1 MNAWKMMGMTV
12 LVSALILPPQSA
24 VRAQDTNQID
34 QLKRQLEQVQE
45 NFEKAQRAQRE
56 QIEALT
62 KQLNEV
68 IQQQTAAAEQKKL
81 EAQLAVDL
89 ATNQPATTASAQAME
104 KTPWSP
110 AQPLTVARSG
120 GSYLNMSFDGMFAVG
135 GSSAQ
140 DVEALEYGGHDPKQN
155 GFTVQNL
162 EMTLDG
168 KVDPYFKGQANI
180 VLQINPDGE
189 TSVEA
194 EEAFLETI
202 SLPWN
207 LQVKAGQ
214 YYTQFGR
221 INPQHPH
228 TWDFVDQPLVIG
240 RFLGPDGL
248 RNPGAQVSWL
258 TPTPFY
264 SELFLSVQNSGGATA
279 TSFRDVTGTA
289 LITQRPGV
297 ETSVQ
302 NAGDMLYAPR
312 YVMSFDLGD
321 EHTLVLGGSGAFG
334 PNASGQDGR
343 TAIYGADLFYKW
355 KSRHHDKG
363 FPFVTWQTEYLYSH
377 YSAAAFPGD
386 LVFPPSAAT
395 TINNWGVYS
404 QVSYGFR
411 PRWVASLRGDY
422 VTGQPGDFWT
432 DPLLDDRYRISP
444 ALTFYPSE
452 FSKIRLQY
460 NYDHI
465 QSVGVENSVWFQ
477 FEFLLGAHSAHKF

>member
-1 MNAWKMMGMTV
+1 MASVGMNRGRTIMKADFWKLMFV
-12 LVSALILPPQSA
+12 WCALSVSAVSA
-24 VRAQDTNQID
+24 QGTNEVE
-34 QLKRQLEQVQE
+34 QL
-45 NFEKAQRAQRE
+45 QRE
-56 QIEALT
+56 MRDLREQMQRMEQKLESLQE
-62 KQLNEV
+62 KSP
-68 IQQQTAAAEQKKL
+68 AAADAPSAPAKSVAASPTPPPKSEI
-81 EAQLAVDL
+81 APAPW
-89 ATNQPATTASAQAME
+89 TPSQPIA
-104 KTPWSP
+104 
-110 AQPLTVARSG
+110 VARGAS
-120 GSYLNMSFDGMFAVG
+120 SYLNLSFDGMFAVG
-135 GSSAQ
+135 GSTAEN
-140 DVEALEYGGHDPKQN
+140 VEALEYGGHDPKQN

-168 KVDPYFKGQANI
+168 KVDPYFKGQANL
-180 VLQINPDGE
+180 VLQINPEGE
-189 TSVEA
+189 TTFEA
-194 EEAFLETI
+194 EEAYLETI

-207 LQVKAGQ
+207 FQVKAGQ

-221 INPQHPH
+221 INATHPH

-258 TPTPFY
+258 APTPFY
-264 SELFLSVQNSGGATA
+264 SELFLSVQNSGGETA
-279 TSFRDVTGTA
+279 TSFRDVGGTT

-297 ETSVQ
+297 DTSVE
-302 NAGDMLYAPR
+302 NLGDLLYAPR
-312 YVMSFDLGD
+312 YVMSVDLTD
-321 EHTLVLGGSGAFG
+321 EQTVMLGTSAAFG

-377 YSAAAFPGD
+377 YSAAAYPGD
-386 LVFPPSAAT
+386 PVFPATPAT

-404 QVSYGFR
+404 QVSYGFK

-422 VTGQPGDFWT
+422 VTGQPGDFWA
-432 DPLLDDRYRISP
+432 DPLLDDRSRISP
-444 ALTFYPSE
+444 AITFYPSE
-452 FSKIRLQY
+452 FSKLRLQY

-465 QSVGVENSVWFQ
+465 QGVGVENSVWFQ

>member
-1 MNAWKMMGMTV
+1 MTV
-12 LVSALILPPQSA
+12 LVSALVLVPPSA
-24 VRAQDTNQID
+24 VQAQETNQIN
-34 QLKRQLEQVQE
+34 QLKQQLEEMQE
-45 NFEKAQRAQRE
+45 TFEKSQRAQRE

-68 IQQQTAAAEQKKL
+68 IQQQSAEAERKKL
-81 EAQLAVDL
+81 EAQLASDL
-89 ATNQPATTASAQAME
+89 ATNQPAATEAAPAIE
-104 KTPWSP
+104 KVPWSP

-180 VLQINPDGE
+180 VLQVDPNGE

-194 EEAFLETI
+194 EEAYLESI

-221 INPQHPH
+221 INPTHPH
-228 TWDFVDQPLVIG
+228 TWDFADQPLVIG

-258 TPTPFY
+258 APTPFY
-264 SELFLSVQNSGGATA
+264 SELFLSVQDSQGATA
-279 TSFRDVTGTA
+279 NSFRDPA
-289 LITQRPGV
+289 SAQLITQRPGV
-297 ETSVQ
+297 DTSVE
-302 NAGDMLYAPR
+302 NAGDMLYTPR
-312 YVMSFDLGD
+312 YVMSFDLTD
-321 EHTLVLGGSGAFG
+321 EQTVVLGGSGAFG

-355 KSRHHDKG
+355 KSRHHDQG

-377 YSAAAFPGD
+377 YDAAAYPGD
-386 LVFPPSAAT
+386 SVYPPSAAT

-404 QVSYGFR
+404 QVSYGFK

-432 DPLLDDRYRISP
+432 NPLLDDRYRISP
-444 ALTFYPSE
+444 AITFYPSE
-452 FSKIRLQY
+452 FSKLRLQY

>member
-1 MNAWKMMGMTV
+1 MKSLIV
-12 LVSALILPPQSA
+12 LVSALVLVPHRA
-24 VRAQDTNQID
+24 VQAQETNQMN
-34 QLKRQLEQVQE
+34 QLKRQLEQMQE
-45 NFEKAQRAQRE
+45 NFEKVQRAQRE

-68 IQQQTAAAEQKKL
+68 IQHSTATAEQKKL
-81 EAQLAVDL
+81 EAQLALAL
-89 ATNQPATTASAQAME
+89 ATNQPAAVVAAATAPSA
-104 KTPWSP
+104 WSP

-120 GSYLNMSFDGMFAVG
+120 ASYLNMSFDGMFAVG

-140 DVEALEYGGHDPKQN
+140 DVQALEYGGHDPKQN

-189 TSVEA
+189 TTVEA
-194 EEAFLETI
+194 EEAYLETI

-228 TWDFVDQPLVIG
+228 SWDFVDQPLVIG

-248 RNPGAQVSWL
+248 RNPGAQISWL
-258 TPTPFY
+258 APTPFY

-279 TSFRDVTGTA
+279 NSFRDVTGTE
-289 LITQRPGV
+289 LITQHPGV
-297 ETSVQ
+297 DTSVQ

-321 EHTLVLGGSGAFG
+321 EHTLVLGGSAAFG
-334 PNASGQDGR
+334 PNASGQDGQ

-355 KSRHHDKG
+355 KSRNHDKG

-377 YSAAAFPGD
+377 YDAAAYPGSPGFP
-386 LVFPPSAAT
+386 SSSAT

-411 PRWVASLRGDY
+411 PRWVASLRGDF
-422 VTGQPGDFWT
+422 VTGQSGDFWT
-432 DPLLDDRYRISP
+432 DPLLNDRSRISP
-444 ALTFYPSE
+444 ALTFFPSE

-465 QSVGVENSVWFQ
+465 QNVGVENSVWFQ

>member
-1 MNAWKMMGMTV
+1 MKTYLPIISLASV
-12 LVSALILPPQSA
+12 LLASAPTAPAQSA
-24 VRAQDTNQID
+24 GDVDKLKQ
-34 QLKRQLEQVQE
+34 QLKELQE
-45 NFEKAQRAQRE
+45 NFERQRQLQQQ

-62 KQLNEV
+62 RQVEALSKQNGAATTNPVEASPPSLA
-68 IQQQTAAAEQKKL
+68 TAA
-81 EAQLAVDL
+81 
-89 ATNQPATTASAQAME
+89 NPPAME
-104 KTPWSP
+104 KKAWSP
-110 AQPLTVARSG
+110 SDPIRVAG
-120 GSYLNMSFDGMFAVG
+120 GSQSYLNMSFDGMFAVG
-135 GSSAQ
+135 GSTAQ
-140 DVEALEYGGHDPKQN
+140 DVQLLEFGGHDPKQN

-162 EMTLDG
+162 ELTLDG

-180 VLQINPDGE
+180 VLQVTPDGG
-189 TSVEA
+189 TTIEA
-194 EEAFLETI
+194 EEAYLETI

-207 LQVKAGQ
+207 LQAKAGQ
-214 YYTQFGR
+214 YFTQFGR
-221 INPQHPH
+221 INPTHPH
-228 TWDFVDQPLVIG
+228 TWDFADQPLVIG

-258 TPTPFY
+258 APTPFY

-279 TSFRDVTGTA
+279 NSFRDVAGSA

-297 ETSVQ
+297 ETKVQ
-302 NAGDMLYAPR
+302 NLGDLLYAPR

-321 EHTLVLGGSGAFG
+321 EHTVVLGGSGAFG
-334 PNASGQDGR
+334 PNASGRDGR

-355 KSRHHDKG
+355 KSRHHDQG

-377 YSAAAFPGD
+377 YEAAAYPGD
-386 LVFPPSAAT
+386 LVNAPSAAT

-404 QVSYGFR
+404 QVSYGFQ

-422 VTGQPGDFWT
+422 VTGQPGNFWT
-432 DPLLDDRYRISP
+432 NPLLDDRCRISP

-465 QSVGVENSVWFQ
+465 QNTGVENSVWLQ

>member
-1 MNAWKMMGMTV
+1 MNPWKMMRMTV
-12 LVSALILPPQSA
+12 LVSALVLAPQSA
-24 VRAQDTNQID
+24 VRAHETNQIN
-34 QLKRQLEQVQE
+34 QLKRQLELMQE
-45 NFEKAQRAQRE
+45 NFEKVQRAQRE

-62 KQLNEV
+62 RQLNEV
-68 IQQQTAAAEQKKL
+68 IHQQTTTTEQKKL
-81 EAQLAVDL
+81 EAQLALDL
-89 ATNQPATTASAQAME
+89 ATNQPAATASANALE
-104 KTPWSP
+104 KAPWSP

-120 GSYLNMSFDGMFAVG
+120 ASYLNLSFDGMFAVG

-140 DVEALEYGGHDPKQN
+140 DIEALEFGGHDPKQN

-180 VLQINPDGE
+180 VLQIDPDGE
-189 TSVEA
+189 TIIEA

-221 INPQHPH
+221 INPTHPH

-258 TPTPFY
+258 APTPFY
-264 SELFLSVQNSGGATA
+264 SELFLSVQNSGGETA
-279 TSFRDVTGTA
+279 TSFRDAAGTE
-289 LITQRPGV
+289 LITQHPGV
-297 ETSVQ
+297 DTSVE
-302 NAGDMLYAPR
+302 NAGDMLYSPR

-334 PNASGQDGR
+334 PNASGPDGR

-355 KSRHHDKG
+355 KSRNHDKG

-377 YSAAAFPGD
+377 YDAAAYSGSPGFPA
-386 LVFPPSAAT
+386 SAAT
-395 TINNWGVYS
+395 TINNWGLYS

-422 VTGQPGDFWT
+422 VTGQPGDFWAN
-432 DPLLDDRYRISP
+432 PLLDDRYRISP
-444 ALTFYPSE
+444 ALTFFPSE

-465 QSVGVENSVWFQ
+465 QNTGVENSVWFQ
-477 FEFLLGAHSAHKF
+477 FEFLLGAHSAHRF

>member
-1 MNAWKMMGMTV
+1 M
-12 LVSALILPPQSA
+12 
-24 VRAQDTNQID
+24 
-34 QLKRQLEQVQE
+34 QE
-45 NFEKAQRAQRE
+45 NFNRQQLLQQQ

-62 KQLNEV
+62 KKLNEV
-68 IQQQTAAAEQKKL
+68 IQQSTAASDQKKL
-81 EAQLAVDL
+81 ESQRALDL
-89 ATNQPATTASAQAME
+89 ATNRPNASASAAALAPA
-104 KTPWSP
+104 PWSP
-110 AQPLTVARSG
+110 VQPLTVARSG
-120 GSYLNMSFDGMFAVG
+120 ASYLNLSFDALFAVG
-135 GSSAQ
+135 GSTAQ
-140 DVEALEYGGHDPKQN
+140 NIEALEYGGHDPKQN

-180 VLQINPDGE
+180 VMQINPAGE
-189 TSVEA
+189 TSVEV
-194 EEAFLETI
+194 EEAYLETI

-214 YYTQFGR
+214 YFTQFGR

-228 TWDFVDQPLVIG
+228 AWDFVDQPLVNG

-248 RNPGAQVSWL
+248 RNPGAQISWL

-264 SELFLSVQNSGGATA
+264 SELFFSVQNSGGETA
-279 TSFRDVTGTA
+279 TSFRDVEGA
-289 LITQRPGV
+289 KLITQRPGV
-297 ETSVQ
+297 DTSVQ
-302 NAGDMLYAPR
+302 NVGDMLYAPR
-312 YVMSFDLGD
+312 YAMSFDLGD
-321 EHTLVLGGSGAFG
+321 EHTMVLGGSGAFG

-355 KSRHHDKG
+355 KSRKHDKG

-377 YSAAAFPGD
+377 YSAAAYPGD
-386 LVFPPSAAT
+386 INNPPSAAT

-404 QVSYGFR
+404 QVSYGFQ

-422 VTGQPGDFWT
+422 VTGRPGDFWT
-432 DPLLDDRYRISP
+432 NPLLNDRYRISP

-465 QSVGVENSVWFQ
+465 QNTGPENSLWLQ
-477 FEFLLGAHSAHKF
+477 FEFLLGAHSSHKF